1 MFYQVRFQTG
11 EIKEIVEEMKKGEI
25 PCMDVVDMN
34 EFNWVVQKLSEHGIL
49 RLENIPLDNNARD
62 KLKEPE
68 FEFRAA
74 FSQLK
79 DSKGENNLMYID
91 FYFEPFLE
99 EEYDSVYG
107 D

>member
-11 EIKEIVEEMKKGEI
+11 EIEEIVREMKNGNI
-25 PCMDVVDMN
+25 PCMDVVDMD
-34 EFNWVVQKLSEHGIL
+34 EYNWVVQKLSEHGIL
-49 RLENIPLDNNARD
+49 RLENVPLDKNARD

-74 FSQLK
+74 FSQSG
-79 DSKGENNLMYID
+79 DSNNLMYID
-91 FYFEPFLE
+91 FYFEPFIE
-99 EEYDSVYG
+99 EDYASIYG